1 MPDMRKM
8 FAAMLSGAAHEGAR
22 EPANP
27 GDMAQIMDRLPAA
40 KLEDIQI
47 GGAVIVSSTR
57 GASPSRVT
65 AIMVLA
71 NADSLL
77 EMARM
82 QAANDGRSTL
92 DVLGSCTAA

>member
-1 MPDMRKM
+1 
-8 FAAMLSGAAHEGAR
+8 
-22 EPANP
+22 
-27 GDMAQIMDRLPAA
+27 MAQIMDRLPAA
-40 KLEDIQI
+40 RLEDIKV

-57 GASPSRVT
+57 GASPGRVT

-71 NADSLL
+71 NAGYLL

-92 DVLGSCTAA
+92 DVLGSMHGGMMKGAGGFSLPGLIQ